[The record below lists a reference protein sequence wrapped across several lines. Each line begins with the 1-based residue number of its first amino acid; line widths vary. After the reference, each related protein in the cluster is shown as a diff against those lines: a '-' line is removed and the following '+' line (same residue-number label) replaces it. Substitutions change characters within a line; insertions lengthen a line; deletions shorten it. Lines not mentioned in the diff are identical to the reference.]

1 MITDLL
7 SIEDEVDL
15 MTPAPQSPTMVGAI
29 GIGTTDL
36 VSPEFIP
43 GDFEN

>member
-1 MITDLL
+1 
-7 SIEDEVDL
+7 
-15 MTPAPQSPTMVGAI
+15 MVGAI